1 MSINTLQND
10 PANAEGAKE
19 CLSDELLFRYVEG
32 SVSKDEA
39 SQVQRHLDSCAAC
52 FSLAAALARQ
62 ALHPPD
68 EVTLLEFEN
77 TIKLNPEE
85 QVTRIL
91 AHVKEQGLT
100 TRVELSKKAAKQFR
114 DETDLSSEAGI
125 GRILHEWFDAL
136 MRRPAFAFSGLALG
150 IIAAFFIYQKIIQTD
165 LDRYYVY
172 DQSVPYEYDISS
184 LRTSATGTEQDSLF
198 SAFVRQFKLGMSD
211 YMLRDYE
218 STINTLEKAEF
229 AILALQT
236 DLSNEKI
243 LPWIRDFYFYLG
255 ASHFALSRS
264 RELDLSPVVKTQH
277 ANESIRWLALADS
290 LAAAHHLEESDRES
304 YFLGLAYGFAGR
316 RQPAVEQFKK
326 LSQESDYYKEVDK
339 LIQEW
344 SKE

>member
-1 MSINTLQND
+1 MPTNALPND
-10 PANAEGAKE
+10 PANAEGATE
-19 CLSDELLFRYVEG
+19 CLSDELLFRYLEG
-32 SVSKDEA
+32 SVTKREA
-39 SQVQRHLDSCAAC
+39 SHVQRHLDSCAAC

-68 EVTLLEFEN
+68 EVTLLEFEK
-77 TIKLNPEE
+77 TIKLNPDD
-85 QVTRIL
+85 QVARIL
-91 AHVKEQGLT
+91 AHVEEQGLT
-100 TRVELSKKAAKQFR
+100 TREEPDS
-114 DETDLSSEAGI
+114 SSETGF
-125 GRILHEWFDAL
+125 GQILRSWLDAL
-136 MRRPAFAFSGLALG
+136 TRRPAFAFSGLALG
-150 IIAAFFIYQKIIQTD
+150 IIAAFFFYQKVIKTD
-165 LDRYYVY
+165 HGRYYVY

-184 LRTSATGTEQDSLF
+184 LRAPATGTEQDSLF
-198 SAFVRQFKLGMSD
+198 SAFARQFKLGMSD

-264 RELDLSPVVKTQH
+264 RELDLSPVVRTQH

-290 LAAAHHLEESDRES
+290 LAVARQLEASDRES

-316 RQPAVEQFKK
+316 RQPAVEQLKK
-326 LSQESDYYKEVDK
+326 LSQESDYYKEANK